1 MSSSVS
7 HPRPCPPSYT
17 ADYILRDPSH
27 DLQPMS
33 CLYVDMTWLS
43 ELALITYRPSILQS
57 HTSFYDA
64 LLLLMTCLPEPK
76 RTQQPGQRPYKMAT

>member
-27 DLQPMS
+27 YLQPMS

-43 ELALITYRPSILQS
+43 ELALTTLRTDQVSCKA
-57 HTSFYDA
+57 T
-64 LLLLMTCLPEPK
+64 LLSMMLFCVKSAHDLI
-76 RTQQPGQRPYKMAT
+76 A